1 MGRKFVDVDVLRR
14 ECAWVAS
21 YVLLIILDGTIADDE
36 AVDTYVQLALAGGL
50 LGGETVQDEQEIG
63 SRVGVFSIEVCP

>member
-1 MGRKFVDVDVLRR
+1 MGIKFVDVDVLRR
-14 ECAWVAS
+14 ECAWVVG

-50 LGGETVQDEQEIG
+50 LGGEAVQDEQEIG

>member
-14 ECAWVAS
+14 ECAWVVG

-50 LGGETVQDEQEIG
+50 LGGEAVQDEQEIG

>member
-14 ECAWVAS
+14 ECAWVAG

-36 AVDTYVQLALAGGL
+36 AIDTYVQLALAGGL
-50 LGGETVQDEQEIG
+50 LGGEAVQDEQEIG